1 MGNLRKGFFGPIL
14 EQLDLDAGALEIE
27 EDVWLVE
34 LWTTMAEN
42 EAGTATGPQRVELRL
57 LLKRLDPETQGEF
70 IVDVNPDDP
79 DLSDED
85 AADGIKLLTQ
95 LLERHERENEKKA
108 REWKEANPGVGC
120 GCLVALGL
128 LLVLWWF
135 GIVQIVF

>member
-1 MGNLRKGFFGPIL
+1 
-14 EQLDLDAGALEIE
+14 
-27 EDVWLVE
+27 
-34 LWTTMAEN
+34 MAEN

-79 DLSDED
+79 DLSNED

-95 LLERHERENEKKA
+95 LLKRHEHENEKKA
-108 REWKEANPGVGC
+108 RESKEDPGAGC

-128 LLVLWWF
+128 LLGLLLGLWWF

>member
-1 MGNLRKGFFGPIL
+1 
-14 EQLDLDAGALEIE
+14 
-27 EDVWLVE
+27 
-34 LWTTMAEN
+34 MAEN

-108 REWKEANPGVGC
+108 REWKEANLGVGC